1 MSIESMMLSNHLI
14 LYGPLLLLP
23 SIFPSIRVFSNE
35 VVVCIS
41 GQNIGVSASA
51 SVLPMN
57 IQDWFPLELTGW
69 ISLQSKGLSRV
80 FSNTTFKS
88 ISSLALSFLHSTSV
102 VTFWKHFFF
111 LTFANYYPSGSV
123 VKSPLP
129 RQKAQVQSLR
139 QKDSPEEGNGNPLQ
153 YSCLGNPMDRGAWW
167 APVHEV
173 TKESDTT

>member
-1 MSIESMMLSNHLI
+1 MSQLCMKWPKYWSFSF
-14 LYGPLLLLP
+14 
-23 SIFPSIRVFSNE
+23 SISPSNE
-35 VVVCIS
+35 HPGLIS
-41 GQNIGVSASA
+41 FRMDWLDLLAVQGTLKSLLQHH
-51 SVLPMN
+51 
-57 IQDWFPLELTGW
+57 IQKHQFFGA
-69 ISLQSKGLSRV
+69 QLS
-80 FSNTTFKS
+80 SQHLCSYLLKT
-88 ISSLALSFLHSTSV
+88 
-102 VTFWKHFFF
+102 FFF
-111 LTFANYYPSGSV
+111 LIFANYYPSGSV